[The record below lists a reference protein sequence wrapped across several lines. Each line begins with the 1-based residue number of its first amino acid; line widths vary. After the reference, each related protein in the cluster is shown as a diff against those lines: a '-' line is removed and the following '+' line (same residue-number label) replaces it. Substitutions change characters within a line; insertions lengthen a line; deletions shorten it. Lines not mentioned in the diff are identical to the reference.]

1 MVLWSNKNMP
11 TQSNFNRK
19 DVFFKPLD
27 KREDKVYIERDE
39 VLPTTAHNLSDDK
52 IEKVKVIAKEIKAA
66 KERGSSIMLAFG
78 AHTIKN
84 CLSPVMIA
92 LMEEGYLTHLAT
104 NGAGIIH
111 DWEFAFQGHS
121 SEDVRENVSVGEFGI
136 WQETG
141 FFINLALVIGAY
153 EGKGY
158 GASVGSFILSD
169 GANIPSEKELLNIV
183 GSFIKNSD
191 YDKTSSAVDLLQKVR
206 EFNLVSG
213 KNETLHPFKKYSVQA
228 QAYKL
233 GIPLTGHPMFGH
245 DIIYTHPMN
254 TGSAIG
260 HAAERDFLTYADG
273 VSKLDGGVYL
283 SIGSA
288 VMSPMIFEK
297 SLSMSRNVA
306 IQKNEKIEDFS
317 IHVVDLAKSTW
328 DWSNGE
334 PPETD
339 SAYYL
344 RYMKTFNRM
353 GGRISYTEADNRD
366 FLLALYQELHK

>member
-1 MVLWSNKNMP
+1 MP
-11 TQSNFNRK
+11 TENNFNRK
-19 DVFFKPLD
+19 NVFFKPLD

-39 VLPTTAHNLSDDK
+39 VLPTTSHNLSADK
-52 IEKVKVIAKEIKAA
+52 LEKVATIAKEIKAA

-141 FFINLALVIGAY
+141 FFINLALVVGAY

-158 GASVGSFILSD
+158 GASVGSFILND
-169 GANIPSEKELLNIV
+169 GANIPSEKELEDIIAAFL
-183 GSFIKNSD
+183 KNSD
-191 YDKTSSAVDLLQKVR
+191 YNKTSSAIDLLQKVR
-206 EFNLVSG
+206 EFNLSAG

-273 VSKLDGGVYL
+273 VSKLEGGVYL

-317 IHVVDLAKSTW
+317 IHVVDIAKSTW

-353 GGRISYTEADNRD
+353 GGRISYTKADNRD

>member
-1 MVLWSNKNMP
+1 MAISN
-11 TQSNFNRK
+11 QFNRK
-19 DVFFKPLD
+19 KILFKLLENR
-27 KREDKVYIERDE
+27 KDKVYIERDK
-39 VLPTTAHNLSDDK
+39 VLPDTPHRLSGEQLDK
-52 IEKVKVIAKEIKAA
+52 ISEVAAEIKSA
-66 KERGSSIMLAFG
+66 KANGRSVMLAFG
-78 AHTIKN
+78 AHSIKN

-92 LMEEGYLTHLAT
+92 LMEQGYVTHLST

-141 FFINLALVIGAY
+141 FFINLAIIAGVY

-158 GASVGSFILSD
+158 GQSIGSFILND
-169 GANIPSEKELLNIV
+169 GFEMPSEKELEDIIA
-183 GSFIKNSD
+183 SFSKTKD
-191 YDKTSSAVDLLQKVR
+191 YNKTASAIDLLEKIR
-206 EFNLVSG
+206 EYNFVVGKKSVS
-213 KNETLHPFKKYSVQA
+213 HPYKKYSVQA
-228 QAYKL
+228 EAFRL
-233 GIPLTGHPMFGH
+233 NVPFTGHPMFGH

-254 TGSAIG
+254 SGSAIG
-260 HAAERDFLTYADG
+260 RAAERDFLDYAES
-273 VSKLDGGVYL
+273 VSRLEGGVYL

-306 IQKNEKIEDFS
+306 LQNNEKIENFS
-317 IHVVDLAKSTW
+317 IHVVDLAECSW

-353 GGRISYTEADNRD
+353 GGKIDYMQADNRD
-366 FLLALYQELHK
+366 FLLALYQELNS